1 MRVMTLAG
9 TAFALAAAAT
19 PASSEDA
26 PPPAPAR
33 LTAGQVVERI
43 RKNVGC
49 AWSDRTVDTIK
60 AGDPDTPVTGI
71 ATTCFATLD
80 VLKRAAASGK
90 NLVIVH
96 EPTFYNHADDT
107 TRMADDPV
115 LAAKRAFLAE
125 HKLVVF
131 RFHDHWHR
139 RRPDGIDEGMAAAL
153 GWESARVPWEGAPV
167 FAIPETT
174 LKRLAADLKDRL
186 KAGTLRVVGD
196 PEMKASRIALVA
208 GAPGSAAQIRTLQ
221 REDVDVVLAGESPEW
236 ETPEYARDAAAAG
249 KRKGLILLG
258 HASSEEAGM
267 RHCAAWLKGFV
278 PEVPVEFLPAGEPFW
293 SPR

>member
-1 MRVMTLAG
+1 MRIFVVVLFLSLPVTGQPSRAG
-9 TAFALAAAAT
+9 AT
-19 PASSEDA
+19 P
-26 PPPAPAR
+26 PAADP
-33 LTAGQVVERI
+33 LTARQVVERI
-43 RKNVGC
+43 QKNVGC
-49 AWSDRTVDTIK
+49 AWSPRTVDTIK

-71 ATTCFATLD
+71 ATTCFATMD
-80 VLKRAAASGK
+80 VLRRAAASGR

-107 TRMADDPV
+107 TRLADDPV

-139 RRPDGIDEGMAAAL
+139 RNPDGIDEGMAAAL
-153 GWESARVPWEGAPV
+153 GWESARVPGEGAPV
-167 FAIPETT
+167 FRIPETS
-174 LKRLAADLKDRL
+174 LQRLAADLKDRL

-208 GAPGSAAQIRTLQ
+208 GAPGSAAQIRALQ
-221 REDVDVVLAGESPEW
+221 RNDVDVVLAGEAPEW
-236 ETPEYARDAAAAG
+236 ETAEYVRDATAAG
-249 KRKGLILLG
+249 KRKGLVLLG
-258 HASSEEAGM
+258 HVASEEAGM
-267 RHCAAWLKGFV
+267 RHVAAWLKGFV

>member
-1 MRVMTLAG
+1 MRIKILAVTG
-9 TAFALAAAAT
+9 LALAAVAV
-19 PASSEDA
+19 SSSAEEA
-26 PPPAPAR
+26 PPAAAR
-33 LTAGQVVERI
+33 LTAWQVVERI
-43 RKNVGC
+43 QKNVGC
-49 AWSDRTVDTIK
+49 EWSAKTVDTIK

-107 TRMADDPV
+107 TRMADDAV

-139 RRPDGIDEGMAAAL
+139 RRPDGIDEGMAAAF
-153 GWESARVPWEGAPV
+153 GWESARVPGEGAPL
-167 FAIPETT
+167 FRIPETS
-174 LKRLAADLKDRL
+174 LKQLSADLKDRL

-196 PEMKASRIALVA
+196 PEMKATRVALVA
-208 GAPGSAAQIRTLQ
+208 GAPGSAAQIRMLQ
-221 REDVDVVLAGESPEW
+221 RDDVDVVLAGESPEW
-236 ETPEYARDAAAAG
+236 ETAEYVRDTAAAG

-267 RHCAAWLKGFV
+267 KNCAAWLKGFV
-278 PEVPVEFLPAGEPFW
+278 PEVPIEFIPAGEPYW
-293 SPR
+293 APR